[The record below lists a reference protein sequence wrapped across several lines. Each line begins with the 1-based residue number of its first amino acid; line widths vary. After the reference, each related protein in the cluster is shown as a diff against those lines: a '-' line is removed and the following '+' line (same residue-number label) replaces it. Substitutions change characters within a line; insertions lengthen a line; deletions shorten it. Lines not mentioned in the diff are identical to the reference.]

1 MNDVMTETIP
11 AAETGAQ
18 DTSDAM
24 TEMIPSVGDTV
35 SPDAALAES
44 AEIIWCPAI
53 AATADSEPTGE
64 IAQTAVIAQ
73 VPATMVE
80 ATDTA
85 QFIATTRTPATAQA
99 VRRARGRHAAPRSAG
114 TRPSAAGLAKR
125 GEGRH
130 AATRP
135 AGGAGRRF
143 ATAAM
148 SPAAMSPAAMSPA
161 AMSPAAMVAA
171 GPSAVTG

>member
-11 AAETGAQ
+11 ATETGAQ

-85 QFIATTRTPATAQA
+85 QFVATTRTPATAQA

-135 AGGAGRRF
+135 AGGVGRRF
-143 ATAAM
+143 AM
-148 SPAAMSPAAMSPA
+148 SMSPA

-171 GPSAVTG
+171 GPFAVTG